1 MRRIGIIAAAL
12 GVVLAG
18 GVGIVLA
25 TRGGGRVQGTEAKAA
40 TRYHCPMHPTY
51 TSDKPGDCPI
61 CGMKL
66 VPMEEGSGA
75 AQAAS
80 AGHGER
86 KVAFYR
92 SPMDPSVHSDKPAK
106 DEMGMDFVPV
116 YADELQGAP
125 SGVSGRA
132 AVTISSER
140 RQVLG
145 VRSEEV
151 KKIRLAHRIRTVGRV
166 AVDERRLRHI
176 HTKFDGYV
184 EHLYVDYTGKLVR
197 RGERLLSIYSPEL
210 VATQQEYLLAH
221 RAQARLAQSAV
232 RSAAQGSV
240 DLHEAARQRLL
251 LWDIRPADI
260 EKLEKAGQ
268 VTRTLDVYADIGG
281 YVVQKM
287 AFQGMRVTPA
297 DTLYD
302 IADLSHLWVLA
313 DVYEYNL
320 PSLALGTEGHISVA
334 SMPDKNWKGSVTYIS
349 PTVEERTRTI
359 KVRLEVDN
367 AAGELKPDM
376 YADVFLHVDL
386 GEGLVVPDG
395 AVINAGDR
403 RLVFLDRGEGRF
415 EPREVKLGIKVN
427 GGGVQVLS
435 GVSEGDRV
443 VTAANFLLDSESSL
457 KAALS
462 GMSSAENTTAAGE
475 SRPQPAPALRPQP

>member
-1 MRRIGIIAAAL
+1 MRRIVILTAVL
-12 GVVLAG
+12 GLALAG
-18 GVGIVLA
+18 GSILLL
-25 TRGGGRVQGTEAKAA
+25 TRNGSDAAANPSAKAA
-40 TRYHCPMHPTY
+40 ARYHCPMHPTY

-66 VPMEEGSGA
+66 VPIDAPAGAEPKAGS
-75 AQAAS
+75 
-80 AGHGER
+80 GER

-92 SPMDPSVHSDKPAK
+92 SPMDPSIHSEKPAK
-106 DEMGMDFVPV
+106 DDMGMDFVPV
-116 YADELQGAP
+116 YEDELQGSS
-125 SGVSGRA
+125 SGVAGRA
-132 AVTISSER
+132 VVTISSER

-145 VRSEEV
+145 VRSEPV
-151 KKIRLAHRIRTVGRV
+151 RKMQLDHRIRTVGRV
-166 AVDERRLRHI
+166 AVDERRLRHV

-221 RAQARLAQSAV
+221 RAQASLATSAV

-240 DLHEAARQRLL
+240 DLLEAARRRLL

-281 YVVQKM
+281 YVVEKM

-320 PSLALGTEGHISVA
+320 PSLALGIEGAHQRRLRRRTRPGRA
-334 SMPDKNWKGSVTYIS
+334 RS
-349 PTVEERTRTI
+349 PTS
-359 KVRLEVDN
+359 
-367 AAGELKPDM
+367 
-376 YADVFLHVDL
+376 
-386 GEGLVVPDG
+386 
-395 AVINAGDR
+395 R
-403 RLVFLDRGEGRF
+403 RRSR
-415 EPREVKLGIKVN
+415 RRRAR
-427 GGGVQVLS
+427 S
-435 GVSEGDRV
+435 RCAWRS
-443 VTAANFLLDSESSL
+443 
-457 KAALS
+457 
-462 GMSSAENTTAAGE
+462 TTPTG
-475 SRPQPAPALRPQP
+475 S

>member
-1 MRRIGIIAAAL
+1 MRRIVILTAVL
-12 GVVLAG
+12 GLALAG
-18 GVGIVLA
+18 GSILLL
-25 TRGGGRVQGTEAKAA
+25 TRNGSDAAANPSAKAA
-40 TRYHCPMHPTY
+40 ARYHCPMHPTY

-66 VPMEEGSGA
+66 VPIDAPAGAEPKAGS
-75 AQAAS
+75 
-80 AGHGER
+80 GER

-92 SPMDPSVHSDKPAK
+92 SPMDPSIHSEKPAK
-106 DEMGMDFVPV
+106 DDMGMDFVPV
-116 YADELQGAP
+116 YEDELQGSS
-125 SGVSGRA
+125 SGVAGRA
-132 AVTISSER
+132 VVTISSER

-145 VRSEEV
+145 VRSEPV
-151 KKIRLAHRIRTVGRV
+151 RKMKLDHRIRTVGRV
-166 AVDERRLRHI
+166 AVDERRLRHV

-210 VATQQEYLLAH
+210 VATQEEYLLAH
-221 RAQARLAQSAV
+221 RAQASLATSAV
-232 RSAAQGSV
+232 RAAAQGSI
-240 DLHEAARQRLL
+240 DLHEAARRRLL

-260 EKLEKAGQ
+260 DRLEKAGQ

-281 YVVQKM
+281 YVVEKM

-297 DTLYD
+297 DSLYD

-320 PSLALGTEGHISVA
+320 PSLALGTEGHINVTSA
-334 SMPDKNWKGSVTYIS
+334 GDKAWKGNVTYIS
-349 PTVEERTRTI
+349 PTVEEKTRTV
-359 KVRLEVDN
+359 KVRMEVDN
-367 AAGELKPDM
+367 TDGELKPDM
-376 YADVFLHVDL
+376 YADVFLHVSL

-415 EPREVKLGIKVN
+415 EPREVKLGIKVS
-427 GGGVQVLS
+427 GGGVQVVS
-435 GVSEGDRV
+435 GVSEGDMV

-457 KAALS
+457 RAALS
-462 GMSSAENTTAAGE
+462 GMSSGEQPETPPASAG
-475 SRPQPAPALRPQP
+475 SGQSQHQH

>member
-1 MRRIGIIAAAL
+1 MKRIAVVSAAVA
-12 GVVLAG
+12 VVL
-18 GVGIVLA
+18 V
-25 TRGGGRVQGTEAKAA
+25 GGGAAVVATMGGKAAQRSEAKAA
-40 TRYHCPMHPTY
+40 KYHCAMHPTY
-51 TSDKPGDCPI
+51 TSDKPGNCPI

-66 VPMEEGSGA
+66 VPIEGVSGEG
-75 AQAAS
+75 QAAS
-80 AGHGER
+80 VAPGER
-86 KVAFYR
+86 KIAFYR
-92 SPMDPSVHSDKPAK
+92 NPMDPSIRSDKPAK
-106 DEMGMDFVPV
+106 DEMGMDYVPV
-116 YADELQGAP
+116 FEDELEGAP
-125 SGVSGRA
+125 SGVPGRA
-132 AVTISSER
+132 VVTISSER

-166 AVDERRLRHI
+166 AVDERRLRHV

-197 RGERLLSIYSPEL
+197 RGERLLSIYSPDL

-221 RAQARLAQSAV
+221 RGQARLAQSAV
-232 RSAAQGSV
+232 RSAVQGSV
-240 DLHEAARQRLL
+240 DLQEAARQRLL
-251 LWDIRPADI
+251 LWDIRPSDI
-260 EKLEKAGQ
+260 ERLEKAGR

-281 YVVQKM
+281 YVVEKM
-287 AFQGMRVTPA
+287 AYQGMRVTPA

-302 IADLSHLWVLA
+302 IADLSRLWVMA

-320 PSLALGTEGHISVA
+320 PTLALGTEGHISVA
-334 SMPDKNWKGSVTYIS
+334 SMPDKQWKGSVTYIA

-367 AAGELKPDM
+367 AGGELKPDM
-376 YADVFLHVDL
+376 YTDVFLHVDM
-386 GEGLVVPDG
+386 GEGLVIPDG

-427 GGGVQVLS
+427 GSGLQVIS
-435 GVSEGDRV
+435 GLAEGDRV
-443 VTAANFLLDSESSL
+443 VTSANFLLDSESSL

-462 GMSSAENTTAAGE
+462 GMSSAEKPTGATPAGHDDN
-475 SRPQPAPALRPQP
+475 QHQH

>member
-1 MRRIGIIAAAL
+1 MKRIRIAIIALAA
-12 GVVLAG
+12 VLAG
-18 GVGIVLA
+18 AAGVVVA
-25 TRGGGRVQGTEAKAA
+25 SRAAGGAPPAEAKAA
-40 TRYHCPMHPTY
+40 RYHCAMHPTY
-51 TSDKPGDCPI
+51 TSDKPGACPI

-66 VPMEEGSGA
+66 VPMEHGPGA
-75 AQAAS
+75 GQAVTVKP
-80 AGHGER
+80 GER
-86 KVAFYR
+86 KILFYR
-92 SPMDPSVHSDKPAK
+92 SPMDPSVHSEAPTK

-116 YADELQGAP
+116 YDDEVEGGSAG
-125 SGVSGRA
+125 GVAGRA
-132 AVTISSER
+132 VVTISSER

-184 EHLYVDYTGKLVR
+184 EQLYVDYTGKLVR
-197 RGERLLSIYSPEL
+197 RGEPLLSIYSPDL

-221 RAQARLAQSAV
+221 RGQAGLAESSV

-268 VTRTLDVYADIGG
+268 VTRTLDVHSDISG

-287 AFQGMRVTPA
+287 AYQGMRVTPA

-302 IADLSHLWVLA
+302 IADLSHLWVMA

-320 PSLALGTEGHISVA
+320 PSIALGTEGHINVA
-334 SMPDKNWKGSVTYIS
+334 SIPNREWKGRVTYIA

-367 AAGELKPDM
+367 TRGDLKPDM

-415 EPREVKLGIKVN
+415 EPREVRLGTKVN
-427 GGGVQVLS
+427 GS
-435 GVSEGDRV
+435 GLHVISGLVEGDRV

-457 KAALS
+457 KAVVS
-462 GMSSAENTTAAGE
+462 GMAPPEQRASASPTVHEHN
-475 SRPQPAPALRPQP
+475 QD

>member
-12 GVVLAG
+12 GVVFAG
-18 GVGIVLA
+18 GVGIVVA
-25 TRGGGRVQGTEAKAA
+25 TRGGAGAQGTQAKAA
-40 TRYHCPMHPTY
+40 ARYHCPMHPTY

-66 VPMEEGSGA
+66 VPIEEGGGDTPA
-75 AQAAS
+75 ANR
-80 AGHGER
+80 GER
-86 KVAFYR
+86 RVAFYR

-116 YADELQGAP
+116 YQDELQGAS

-132 AVTISSER
+132 VVTIPPER

-151 KKIRLAHRIRTVGRV
+151 EKIRLAHRIRTVGRV
-166 AVDERRLRHI
+166 AVDERRLRHV
-176 HTKFDGYV
+176 HTKYDGYV

-221 RAQARLAQSAV
+221 RGQARLAQSAV

-260 EKLEKAGQ
+260 AKLEKAGQ

-297 DTLYD
+297 DALYD

-320 PSLALGTEGHISVA
+320 QSLTLGTEGHIEVA
-334 SMPDKNWKGSVTYIS
+334 SIPGRHWQGAVTYIA

-367 AAGELKPDM
+367 QGGELKPDM
-376 YADVFLHVDL
+376 YADVFLHVDM

-427 GGGVQVLS
+427 GSGLQVIS
-435 GVSEGDRV
+435 GLAEGDRV
-443 VTAANFLLDSESSL
+443 VTSANFLLDSESSL

-462 GMSSAENTTAAGE
+462 GMSSGKSAAAAGT
-475 SRPQPAPALRPQP
+475 SHDHTQHQH

>member
-1 MRRIGIIAAAL
+1 MKRIGVITFAVGAAL
-12 GVVLAG
+12 VG
-18 GVGIVLA
+18 GGAAVLA
-25 TRGGGRVQGTEAKAA
+25 TRGERAAQGSEAKAA
-40 TRYHCPMHPTY
+40 KYHCAMHPTY
-51 TSDKPGDCPI
+51 TSDEPGDCPI

-75 AQAAS
+75 GQAAG
-80 AGHGER
+80 AKAGER

-92 SPMDPSVHSDKPAK
+92 SPMDPSVHSDEPAK

-116 YADELQGAP
+116 YEDELQGAS
-125 SGVSGRA
+125 SGVAGRA
-132 AVTISSER
+132 VVTVSSER

-151 KKIRLAHRIRTVGRV
+151 KRIRLAHRIRTVGRV
-166 AVDERRLRHI
+166 AVDERRLRHV

-197 RGERLLSIYSPEL
+197 RGERLLSIYSPDL

-221 RAQARLAQSAV
+221 RGQVRLAESAV

-260 EKLEKAGQ
+260 AKLEKAGQ
-268 VTRTLDVYADIGG
+268 VTRTLDVHADIGG

-287 AFQGMRVTPA
+287 AYQGMRVTPA

-320 PSLALGTEGHISVA
+320 RSLALGTEGHISVA

-367 AAGELKPDM
+367 AGGELKPDM

-427 GGGVQVLS
+427 GSGLQVIS
-435 GVSEGDRV
+435 GLAEGDRV
-443 VTAANFLLDSESSL
+443 VTSANFLLDSESSL
-457 KAALS
+457 KAAVS
-462 GMSSAENTTAAGE
+462 GMASAEKTTAVPPAGHDH
-475 SRPQPAPALRPQP
+475 SQHRH

>member
-1 MRRIGIIAAAL
+1 MKRMGVVAVAL
-12 GVVLAG
+12 GALLAG
-18 GVGIVLA
+18 GAGIVVG
-25 TRGGGRVQGTEAKAA
+25 TRGGGGVPVQETKAA
-40 TRYHCPMHPTY
+40 ARYHCPMHPTY

-66 VPMEEGSGA
+66 VPIEDGAGGDPSGA
-75 AQAAS
+75 RPA
-80 AGHGER
+80 ER
-86 KVAFYR
+86 RIAFYR

-116 YADELQGAP
+116 YEDELGGSS
-125 SGVSGRA
+125 SGVAGRA
-132 AVTISSER
+132 AVTISAER

-145 VRSEEV
+145 VRSEEIR
-151 KKIRLAHRIRTVGRV
+151 KIRLDHRIRTVGRV

-176 HTKFDGYV
+176 HTKYDGYV

-221 RAQARLAQSAV
+221 RAQAHLAQSSV
-232 RSAAQGSV
+232 RSAAEGSM

-260 EKLEKAGQ
+260 AKLEKAGQ
-268 VTRTLDVYADIGG
+268 VTRTLDVHADIGG

-320 PSLALGTEGHISVA
+320 PSLALGTAGHISVA
-334 SMPDKNWKGSVTYIS
+334 SMPDREWKGSVTYIA

-367 AAGELKPDM
+367 AGGELKPDM

-427 GGGVQVLS
+427 GSGQQVVS
-435 GVSEGDRV
+435 GVAEGDRV
-443 VTAANFLLDSESSL
+443 VTSANFLLDSESSL
-457 KAALS
+457 RAALS
-462 GMSSAENTTAAGE
+462 GMSSGEKGAAAD
-475 SRPQPAPALRPQP
+475 PQGHDGAKHEH